1 MKRKMKISIIGLT
14 AYAMTITV
22 LGLSS
27 NASAS
32 YREVH
37 AGICHY
43 QNDAL
48 GSSLDNRGELKNTGS
63 TTRQVYCP
71 MVSDSTLS
79 LTAVDSLTVFGK
91 EGTNGAKSRVCSVY
105 VSGPSFTCG
114 TYSNW
119 SNNNGVVAPSVSVY
133 EWNVNRRDTEFRYMR
148 HDLTQNSSVYG
159 MAMTQN

>member
-1 MKRKMKISIIGLT
+1 MKSKMTIGIIGLS
-14 AYAMTITV
+14 AYAMTV
-22 LGLSS
+22 AAFGFSA

-43 QNDAL
+43 RNDAL

-63 TTRQVYCP
+63 TTREVYCP

-79 LTAVDSLTVFGK
+79 LTSVDSLTVYGH
-91 EGTNGAKSRVCSVY
+91 EGTNGATSRACSNY
-105 VSGPSFTCG
+105 VAGPSFVCG
-114 TYSNW
+114 TAKAW
-119 SNNNGVVAPSVSVY
+119 SNNNGVVAANVDVY

-159 MAMTQN
+159 MSLVQN

>member
-1 MKRKMKISIIGLT
+1 MKRKMTIGIIGLA
-14 AYAMTITV
+14 AYAMTV
-22 LGLSS
+22 AALGFSTS
-27 NASAS
+27 ASAS
-32 YREVH
+32 FREVH

-43 QNDAL
+43 RNDAL

-79 LTAVDSLTVFGK
+79 LTSVDSLTVYGH
-91 EGTNGAKSRVCSVY
+91 EGTNGAKSRVCSNY

-114 TYSNW
+114 TYKNW
-119 SNNNGVVAPSVSVY
+119 SNNNGVVAANVSVY

-159 MAMTQN
+159 MALRQD

>member
-1 MKRKMKISIIGLT
+1 MKRKMKIGIIGLT

-22 LGLSS
+22 LGLSA

-43 QNDAL
+43 RNDAL
-48 GSSLDNRGELKNTGS
+48 GTTLDSRGELINTGTS
-63 TTRQVYCP
+63 TREVYCP

-79 LTAVDSLTVFGK
+79 LTAVDALAVYGR
-91 EGTNGAKSRVCSVY
+91 EGTDGAKSRVCSAY
-105 VSGPSFTCG
+105 VSGPVFTCG

-133 EWNVNRRDTEFRYMR
+133 EWNVNRQSVEFRYMR
-148 HDLTQNSSVYG
+148 HDLTPNSSVYG
-159 MAMTQN
+159 MALQQN